1 MRVLVLN
8 CGSSSIKYQVIETED
23 ESARLIGEVER
34 IGAGGAVLTQRWIQ
48 SGRRL
53 REATPVR
60 SHGEALAL
68 ILQRLGLG
76 RGRGDPYSEDA
87 NAPREQAEY
96 AAEEALH
103 IEAVGH
109 RVVHGGERFAG
120 AALVDFDVL
129 EGIRDCFD
137 LAPLHN
143 PHNLAGIMAAR
154 TALPDLPHVAVF
166 DTAFHQS
173 LPPAAYHYA
182 LPLALYRKHGV
193 RRYGFHGTSHRHVA
207 RRVPQLLTDLELQG
221 PRRIISLHLGAGSSV
236 CAIADGR
243 SIDTSMGF
251 TPLEGM
257 VMGTRSGDVDPAA
270 VLHVMARESMSAGEV
285 LAMLN
290 QHSGLQ
296 GLSGITSDMRD
307 LLAEVEAGDPR
318 AQLAIEVYL
327 HRARRYV
334 GAMAAVLGGVDAIA
348 FTGGVGENAARI
360 RRGILAGL
368 DFLGAVED
376 PEKNDALTG
385 GREGTFHQGPTVLA
399 VVHSGEELTI
409 ARETARVLGL
419 AS

>member
-23 ESARLIGEVER
+23 ETARLIGEVER
-34 IGAGGAVLTQRWIQ
+34 IGAGGAVLTQRWTM

-53 REATPVR
+53 REAAPVR
-60 SHGEALAL
+60 THEEALRL
-68 ILQRLGLG
+68 ILERLGLS
-76 RGRGDPYSEDA
+76 GDQSDA
-87 NAPREQAEY
+87 NPQDWLDIA
-96 AAEEALH
+96 
-103 IEAVGH
+103 AVGH
-109 RVVHGGERFAG
+109 RVVHGGEQFAG
-120 AALVDFDVL
+120 AARVDSEVI

-143 PHNLAGIMAAR
+143 PHNLAGILAAR
-154 TALPDLPHVAVF
+154 AALPGIPHVAVF

-173 LPPAAYHYA
+173 LRPSAYHYA
-182 LPLALYRKHGV
+182 IPLALYRKHGV

-207 RRVPQLLTDLELQG
+207 RRVPQLMPDLPS
-221 PRRIISLHLGAGSSV
+221 PRKIISLHLGAGSSV
-236 CAIADGR
+236 CAIEDGR

-307 LLAEVEAGDPR
+307 LLSEVDAGDPR
-318 AQLAIEVYL
+318 AALAIEVYL

-360 RRGILAGL
+360 RRGILSGL
-368 DFLGAVED
+368 DFLGALED
-376 PEKNDALTG
+376 PERNDALTG
-385 GREGTFHQGPTVLA
+385 GVEGTFHRGDTALA

-409 ARETARVLGL
+409 ARETARVL
-419 AS
+419 ASRS